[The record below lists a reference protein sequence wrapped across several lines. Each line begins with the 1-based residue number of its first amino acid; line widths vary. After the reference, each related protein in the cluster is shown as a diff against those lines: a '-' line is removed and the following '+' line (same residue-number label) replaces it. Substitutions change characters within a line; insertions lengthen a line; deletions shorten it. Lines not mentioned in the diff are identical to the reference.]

1 LGASTL
7 SLLSTTVHEK
17 VYLTL
22 KRAIMC
28 GRFRPGEFLVSRSLA
43 VELGTS
49 EMPVREAIKR
59 LSTEGAVEPTAL
71 RKFRI
76 PELDREKLKGV
87 FAARLILEGA
97 AIERA
102 SELRTETDLARILE
116 IHEQIRAE
124 QNLQTQRKKQNGT
137 TSLHYMELNQKF
149 HFTIYEIAG
158 IPALIPLI
166 ESLWLQYMP
175 AVAQHSDI
183 LLDRLSVA
191 EVAEFNQEENEN
203 HERIYQAILE
213 QDASKARQALVHD
226 IAPIEELIE
235 IADEA
240 GVIPVNPRLLR
251 DYLQKY

>member
-1 LGASTL
+1 M

-22 KRAIMC
+22 KRATMC

-76 PELDREKLKGV
+76 PPLDREKLKSV

-102 SELRTETDLARILE
+102 SELRTEADLSRIRE
-116 IHEQIRAE
+116 IHELIKAE
-124 QNLQTQRKKQNGT
+124 QGQQIKSKKQNGA

-175 AVAQHSDI
+175 AVALHSDI
-183 LLDRLSVA
+183 VLNNLSETQLA
-191 EVAEFNQEENEN
+191 DFNRVENEA
-203 HERIYQAILE
+203 HERIYKAILE
-213 QDASKARQALVHD
+213 GDAAGAKYALQLD

-235 IADEA
+235 VADDA
-240 GVIPVNPRLLR
+240 GSFPDNPRLLK
-251 DYLQKY
+251 DYLQNG

>member
-1 LGASTL
+1 M

-17 VYLTL
+17 VYQTL
-22 KRAIMC
+22 KRATMC

-76 PELDREKLKGV
+76 PALEPEKLKGV

-102 SELRTETDLARILE
+102 SQLRTDADLARIRE
-116 IHEQIRAE
+116 IHEQIKIE
-124 QNLQTQRKKQNGT
+124 QSRQVQRKNQNGT
-137 TSLHYMELNQKF
+137 TSLQYMELNQKF

-183 LLDRLSVA
+183 LLDQLSAA
-191 EVAEFNQEENEN
+191 EMAEFNRKENEH
-203 HERIYQAILE
+203 HERICQALLE
-213 QDASKARQALVHD
+213 KDATKAREALIQD

-235 IADEA
+235 TADSA
-240 GVIPVNPRLLR
+240 GVIPNNPRLLK
-251 DYLQKY
+251 DYLQSY